1 MDFDDDHALC
11 ALRRRLPKDLLGA
24 AVCEQISDTRPRR
37 NSKHIFGIFNGPDG
51 TWIIHMRPQPEPSTQ
66 QVLAGLL
73 ERITYY
79 NAENGFVFCAP
90 GRAGIV
96 MS

>member
-1 MDFDDDHALC
+1 MRAAPAIAEGFARGSGVRTNIRHSA
-11 ALRRRLPKDLLGA
+11 APKFQAHLRRFQWA
-24 AVCEQISDTRPRR
+24 RR
-37 NSKHIFGIFNGPDG
+37 R
-51 TWIIHMRPQPEPSTQ
+51 TWIIRMSPQPESSTQ
-66 QVLAGLL
+66 EVLAGLV